1 MYATLLEPAEDSFVT
16 HDQCERGSCVAYNVD
31 VPTYEPRHVSETC
44 LCEKIGPPVE
54 DVYKALQSGTF
65 PLLDGAALLHDE
77 ADGKLVVKPYEPG
90 TKFLAFSHVWSD
102 GLGSVTEKGL
112 PRCQVVYLSK
122 LTRVIS
128 DSTLFWI
135 DGLCVPNEPAIR
147 TDAIHRMGS
156 TYKSASITLVLDA
169 GMRKCSIERPIEE
182 IILRI
187 LASTW
192 MRRLWTLHEGA
203 LAGRL
208 VFLLKDYFLDLNEL
222 LARIFEAGLSSPISV
237 AVLSELSGFNRKLYA
252 AKPAHINHVQRLIG
266 YRTSSRLDDETLAL
280 APLFHI
286 DVKRLTPHMGERR
299 KMEFWNCLGTVPTEI
314 IFSAAGR
321 LTTRGYR
328 WAPNMLMHGDA
339 NVFGPG
345 QGRVTGEGLIGEFKL
360 LELEKRLRL
369 DVRKTYQLLDVVQR
383 KAFRIFDRR
392 DVGPEDQDQDHS
404 LVCDAIAI
412 RQQPTEELI
421 PGAAVL
427 LVRDAGLDEG
437 EDEGGVG
444 YEYGG
449 KIVIVMDEFVELVF
463 WEDLPSDAIVAR
475 SARRNIR
482 IS

>member
-1 MYATLLEPAEDSFVT
+1 
-16 HDQCERGSCVAYNVD
+16 
-31 VPTYEPRHVSETC
+31 
-44 LCEKIGPPVE
+44 
-54 DVYKALQSGTF
+54 
-65 PLLDGAALLHDE
+65 
-77 ADGKLVVKPYEPG
+77 
-90 TKFLAFSHVWSD
+90 
-102 GLGSVTEKGL
+102 
-112 PRCQVVYLSK
+112 
-122 LTRVIS
+122 
-128 DSTLFWI
+128 
-135 DGLCVPNEPAIR
+135 
-147 TDAIHRMGS
+147 MGS

-182 IILRI
+182 IMLRI

-266 YRTSSRLDDETLAL
+266 YRTSSRLDDETLVL

-286 DVKRLTPHMGERR
+286 DVKRLTLHMGERR

-427 LVRDAGLDEG
+427 LVRDVGLDEG